1 MSHIISF
8 LDFIDRRTVV
18 RRAVL
23 GFTLFLTYRAMGDA
37 WEFANMA
44 LANHADGVG
53 VGAIIAAVMVPL
65 AAIQKFAFSLYD
77 SARSQS
83 TDGVLK

>member
-1 MSHIISF
+1 
-8 LDFIDRRTVV
+8 
-18 RRAVL
+18 
-23 GFTLFLTYRAMGDA
+23 
-37 WEFANMA
+37 MA